1 MNKTYKLKLTPE
13 DVRILIASLEGAEDI
28 EAVTLQLEDFLSEIE
43 FNETVNDCD
52 LDSDMV
58 IFSGDNDDEGCSL

>member
-1 MNKTYKLKLTPE
+1 MNKTFKLKLTSE